1 MEFSIFNYDKNI
13 LVLNSLIQEIESI
26 DFNFIINFLY
36 KIYSC
41 SYLFSVDYDDL
52 DNFTVLFVF
61 EKLFNFYN
69 IKIK

>member
-1 MEFSIFNYDKNI
+1 MIQLLVQEKVDLDQLIKSKTVMKLFFSFIF
-13 LVLNSLIQEIESI
+13 LH
-26 DFNFIINFLY
+26 

-52 DNFTVLFVF
+52 DNFTALFVF